1 MLDRIGMR
9 LKPEEAAQ
17 LELIRQPL
25 QRSFRFV
32 DKSDLIRFALDAA
45 EREIMAKK
53 GGQDV

>member
-17 LELIRQPL
+17 LELIRQHL